1 MAKLFYV
8 NWAAL
13 SRKSGLL
20 RACSV
25 LPQSI
30 WIEGD

>member
-1 MAKLFYV
+1 
-8 NWAAL
+8 L
-13 SRKSGLL
+13 SVDVSIFLSSYNFL

-25 LPQSI
+25 LPQSV